1 MSLSAVSS
9 KFAGALDPWSVSS
22 TSRASTASSTPS
34 SRGSIWNGKP
44 APSNYLHKRL
54 DVTPGD
60 RFYTTPSHF
69 HYNKE
74 HVGSIGYCWPPI
86 ALAPDRWDGQVQI
99 VSGDGSRSESKRRGH
114 GHRRGTAR
122 QS

>member
-54 DVTPGD
+54 DVTTNDGFLTLVVPRPTLCTGEFETCDASHAPGEPPPGGL
-60 RFYTTPSHF
+60 YGW
-69 HYNKE
+69 K
-74 HVGSIGYCWPPI
+74 IGFARDSDY
-86 ALAPDRWDGQVQI
+86 
-99 VSGDGSRSESKRRGH
+99 SRG
-114 GHRRGTAR
+114 
-122 QS
+122 